1 MVYSIAIALVMV
13 RHDAT
18 ATALHD
24 LTPHRSVQIAPRSG
38 LCKAHAAAP
47 NTPLRLAHVRVRAH
61 RVRLS
66 LKVAEGPQ
74 QLHYLKSKQKEK
86 KSTNQ

>member
-47 NTPLRLAHVRVRAH
+47 NTPLRLAHVRVRAQGET
-61 RVRLS
+61 
-66 LKVAEGPQ
+66 VAESGRRSPTTLISQ
-74 QLHYLKSKQKEK
+74 NQKQNKIK
-86 KSTNQ
+86 TTLQ